1 MICHIVDYL
10 SKLLI
15 RQSIPVLSECFVS
28 RVTETTKADIL
39 YCIVLYWLTYE
50 FDKYVLGSV
59 MEVHH
64 PVCILALGSGQR
76 LLYRLG
82 SGLGLVLVLV

>member
-1 MICHIVDYL
+1 
-10 SKLLI
+10 
-15 RQSIPVLSECFVS
+15 
-28 RVTETTKADIL
+28 
-39 YCIVLYWLTYE
+39 
-50 FDKYVLGSV
+50 

-82 SGLGLVLVLV
+82 LVLGLVLVRAYSKRAVQPICAVQDEICAVQNEKLCSPKTQS